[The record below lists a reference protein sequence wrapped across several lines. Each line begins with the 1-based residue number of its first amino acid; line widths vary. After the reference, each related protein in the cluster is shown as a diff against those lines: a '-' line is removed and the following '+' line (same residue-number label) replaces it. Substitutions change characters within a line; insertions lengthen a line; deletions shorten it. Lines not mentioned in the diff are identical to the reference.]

1 MTMSNDFR
9 SIFWADR
16 YIQRDNSDMS
26 RAENDNHSN
35 IDFMNRDD
43 DAKSIY
49 APAGLSMSIRLE
61 RDGRNGKWCVVL
73 IARFRQKLKP
83 Y

>member
-1 MTMSNDFR
+1 MTT
-9 SIFWADR
+9 
-16 YIQRDNSDMS
+16 IQ
-26 RAENDNHSN
+26 

-61 RDGRNGKWCVVL
+61 RDGRNMGNS
-73 IARFRQKLKP
+73 A
-83 Y
+83 